1 MLPDVSGLIVTMDGP
16 GGTGKSTVSRLV
28 ARLRNLPHLD
38 TGAYYRAATLAAIRA
53 NVDLDNGRAVAE
65 VVSRAILDQSNG
77 RMILDDEEV
86 SAEIR
91 TELVTSEV
99 SRVSS
104 HPEVR
109 EVLVQHQRAWVEHH
123 GGNGVVEGRDIGTVV
138 FPEAQVK
145 IYLDATPEIRARRR
159 ALETGDDPE
168 RVLGDLLRRDA
179 FDSSRVTSP
188 LTIPEGATVVDTSE
202 LAFDEVVNL
211 ILDLIP
217 TDF

>member
-1 MLPDVSGLIVTMDGP
+1 MSPDVSGMIVTMDGP

-28 ARLRNLPHLD
+28 ARLRSLPHLD

-53 NVDLDNGRAVAE
+53 NVDLDNGKAVAE
-65 VVSRAILDQSNG
+65 VVSRVILDQSNG
-77 RMILDDEEV
+77 RMTLDDEDV
-86 SAEIR
+86 SVEIR

-109 EVLVQHQRAWVEHH
+109 EVLVEHERAWVEHL
-123 GGNGVVEGRDIGTVV
+123 GGIGVVEGRDIGTVV

-168 RVLGDLLRRDA
+168 RVLSDLLRRDT

-188 LTIPEGATVVDTSE
+188 LAIPEGATVVDTS
-202 LAFDEVVNL
+202 AMTFDEVVNM

-217 TDF
+217 TDV